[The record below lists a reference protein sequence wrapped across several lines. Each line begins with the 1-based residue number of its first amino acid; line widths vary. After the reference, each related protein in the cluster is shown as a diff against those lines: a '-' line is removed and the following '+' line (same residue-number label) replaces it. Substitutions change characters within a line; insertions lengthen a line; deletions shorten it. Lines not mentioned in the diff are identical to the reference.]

1 MIDRRERI
9 MAVGAGGIGTG
20 TQPAVGHPS
29 SEISTAYR
37 GYVVAVLLVIY
48 IFSSV
53 DRQIIGILAEAI
65 KKELGLADWQIGI
78 MKGLAFSLF
87 YSVLSIPI
95 ARLADRYNRA
105 WILSICLVLWS
116 LFTALCALSQNF
128 IQLVLLRVGVAIG
141 EAGCSPAAL
150 SLISDYVS
158 KEKRPL
164 ALSIYATGL
173 PLGWLIGLAM
183 GGIVA
188 QYWGW
193 RAALLAAGVPG
204 VILGFITLLTLREV
218 RARAGRVPLA
228 AEGVT
233 FRETLRQL
241 KSRPSFWL
249 ATFAAGGNTFILAG
263 FQTFAGPFFLRN
275 HSDGITAIAAR
286 LEPIIG
292 IRFEPIGLLGIG
304 LGLATGIAGAAG
316 MLLGGAL
323 SAYAGRKDE
332 REVLTVS
339 AFAVLLSVPFWLA
352 ALLTGSPALAL
363 ILWAT
368 ASALLVLPVGTI
380 YSVVQSVAPQHSRA
394 MAAAI
399 SLLIMNLVGGGFGP
413 LFAGVVSDL
422 LNQAGLGPA
431 LGLRYALIG
440 TSLLVLVT
448 AWLFWSTRRYLV
460 ADSAGDRA
468 EPLAG

>member
-1 MIDRRERI
+1 
-9 MAVGAGGIGTG
+9 MAVDAGGVGAGARPPIAHA
-20 TQPAVGHPS
+20 PPR
-29 SEISTAYR
+29 ISTAYR
-37 GYVVAVLLVIY
+37 GYVVGLLLAIY

-105 WILSICLVLWS
+105 WILSACLVLWS

-128 IQLVLLRVGVAIG
+128 IQLVLLRVGIAIG

-158 KEKRPL
+158 KDKRPV
-164 ALSIYATGL
+164 ALSVYATGL
-173 PLGWLIGLAM
+173 PLGWLIGLAT
-183 GGIVA
+183 GGLVA

-204 VILGFITLLTLREV
+204 VILGFVTLLTLREV
-218 RARAGRVPLA
+218 RERAGRVPLA
-228 AEGVT
+228 AEGAT
-233 FRETLRQL
+233 FGETLRQL

-249 ATFAAGGNTFILAG
+249 ATFAAGGNTFVLAA
-263 FQTFAGPFFLRN
+263 FQTFAAPFFLRN
-275 HSDGITAIAAR
+275 HSDGIAAIAAR
-286 LEPIIG
+286 LEPIVG
-292 IRFEPIGLLGIG
+292 MRLEPIGLLGIG
-304 LGLATGIAGAAG
+304 LGLATGLSGAAG
-316 MLLGGAL
+316 MLLGGVA
-323 SAYAGRKDE
+323 SARAARKDE
-332 REVLTVS
+332 RDVLTVS
-339 AFAVLLSVPFWLA
+339 AFAVLLSVPLWLA
-352 ALLTGSPALAL
+352 ALLTGNPALAL

-380 YSVVQSVAPQHSRA
+380 YSVVQSVAPLQSRA

-399 SLLIMNLVGGGFGP
+399 SLLIMNLIGGGFGP

-422 LNQAGLGPA
+422 LNRAGLGPA

-448 AWLFWSTRRYLV
+448 AWLFWRTRRYLV
-460 ADSAGDRA
+460 ADSAGDRV
-468 EPLAG
+468 EAG